1 MGAATMEDG
10 RRTGRRAA
18 VAGLLAAL
26 AVLVVIFSVDTESS
40 IHEDVTSRL
49 LKVSEDHDTVY
60 SRSTP
65 GGDKQAIARLRQ
77 SVRSVLQSEEP
88 KKFDFVSRKIVELT
102 NAREETMMR
111 GRELMHKSL
120 MKRDDEE
127 DEDEDNIDLVETSA
141 GQEDEVDESPT
152 QDPTAV
158 VKLEDLDAKQTKALL
173 DERHE
178 KRLQQVQQ
186 QLDKAS
192 RAPTTKLTQQDTPL
206 SEAKV
211 AQKAASEA
219 KNKYFEA
226 LKEMKKKKS
235 RPQARVDAQTRRTRQ
250 MILSPRTFDF
260 HHERQTKVQKATEK
274 TAKKRAKRK
283 AARKA
288 AVLLQQKKHD
298 DELKKMA
305 QIEKDKADEKNAKQR
320 LARASHDAITDMRK
334 QEKKES

>member
-65 GGDKQAIARLRQ
+65 GGDKRAIARLRQ

-88 KKFDFVSRKIVELT
+88 KKLDFVSRKIVELT

-235 RPQARVDAQTRRTRQ
+235 RPQAQDDAQTRRTRQ
-250 MILSPRTFDF
+250 MILNPRTFDF
-260 HHERQTKVQKATEK
+260 HHERQTKVQKAREK
-274 TAKKRAKRK
+274 TAKKRAK
-283 AARKA
+283 RKA

-320 LARASHDAITDMRK
+320 
-334 QEKKES
+334 